1 MCVRCDI
8 VKEKLVCPLLG
19 MLVEGL
25 RENQDIRY
33 HFGGIFYF
41 LGTL

>member
-25 RENQDIRY
+25 RKIRTY
-33 HFGGIFYF
+33 SNILGGISCF
-41 LGTL
+41 LETA